1 MFIYYL
7 LQMPIWRIY
16 DLWSSEQ
23 THVSV
28 FLTHPVLFCQ
38 ETILLRPY
46 FLPFVSR
53 KDHPISVG
61 IFHLAGTDGM
71 TPDLQREPVDSPSEP
86 WRFNNLSHP
95 CSNTS
100 LKVWKTHL
108 SHFVTVPGRRLWSD
122 ARRWLKN
129 FPEIGPVT
137 SWILT
142 SRKKRW
148 WKFGCSKHPRE
159 GTFLLKKEWLSVFR
173 ISSVCV
179 CGLQPRNQRKWYHP
193 GACLEPHWGGDRVTS
208 HCCRWKPGCR
218 APPWILMTAL
228 MSIHLLS
235 AHCSVVVWS
244 FYYEVQRLLNL
255 PLLDSFF
262 SHILNNIVPVQ
273 RSVQLKVK
281 CSQHLMFSL
290 TTGTITTSWTS
301 SPSLQI
307 NKSNLMFCSSAS
319 WFERFQSF
327 ITVSTPALKARSKES
342 WVRCPEDPH
351 ITNAAS
357 CG

>member
-1 MFIYYL
+1 MFIYCL
-7 LQMPIWRIY
+7 LQKPIWRIY

-108 SHFVTVPGRRLWSD
+108 SHFVTVPGRTLWSD

-179 CGLQPRNQRKWYHP
+179 CVFVACSP
-193 GACLEPHWGGDRVTS
+193 GTRGSGT
-208 HCCRWKPGCR
+208 
-218 APPWILMTAL
+218 ILGP
-228 MSIHLLS
+228 
-235 AHCSVVVWS
+235 VWS
-244 FYYEVQRLLNL
+244 LIGGGTEWL
-255 PLLDSFF
+255 
-262 SHILNNIVPVQ
+262 HIVADGNQ
-273 RSVQLKVK
+273 
-281 CSQHLMFSL
+281 
-290 TTGTITTSWTS
+290 
-301 SPSLQI
+301 
-307 NKSNLMFCSSAS
+307 
-319 WFERFQSF
+319 
-327 ITVSTPALKARSKES
+327 
-342 WVRCPEDPH
+342 
-351 ITNAAS
+351 AA
-357 CG
+357 GLHHEYWWLH

>member
-1 MFIYYL
+1 MKWCQKMAEELPRDRTGDI
-7 LQMPIWRIY
+7 MNP
-16 DLWSSEQ
+16 
-23 THVSV
+23 H
-28 FLTHPVLFCQ
+28 LT
-38 ETILLRPY
+38 
-46 FLPFVSR
+46 
-53 KDHPISVG
+53 
-61 IFHLAGTDGM
+61 
-71 TPDLQREPVDSPSEP
+71 
-86 WRFNNLSHP
+86 
-95 CSNTS
+95 
-100 LKVWKTHL
+100 
-108 SHFVTVPGRRLWSD
+108 
-122 ARRWLKN
+122 
-129 FPEIGPVT
+129 
-137 SWILT
+137 
-142 SRKKRW
+142 
-148 WKFGCSKHPRE
+148 
-159 GTFLLKKEWLSVFR
+159 KKEVVEIRVQQTSKR
-173 ISSVCV
+173 GNISIEEGMVECVQNFERVCVCV